1 MSKRQNIITFDST
14 EVQGEG
20 SWIKVRMI
28 THGQGKVFQRA
39 YSDIMGA
46 KAADISPERRAE
58 FQQASDDLVVKM
70 VADWNWVG
78 DDDVALPLPSDD
90 PEVVDIL
97 TELEHK
103 FIGQALQGEGE
114 RKK

>member
-1 MSKRQNIITFDST
+1 MSKRQNIIQFDST

-20 SWIKVRMI
+20 SWVKVRMI
-28 THGQGKVFQRA
+28 THGQGKMFQKS
-39 YSDIMGA
+39 YSDILKGD
-46 KAADISPERRAE
+46 DISPERREE
-58 FQQASDDLVVKM
+58 FQKASDDLLVEM
-70 VADWNWVG
+70 VYDWDWV
-78 DDDVALPLPSDD
+78 DDDGEPLPLPKDD
-90 PEVVDIL
+90 PKVVDVL

>member
-28 THGQGKVFQRA
+28 THGQGKMFQRA
-39 YSDIMGA
+39 YSDILGMKGE
-46 KAADISPERRAE
+46 DISTERRAE
-58 FQQASDDLVVKM
+58 FQQASDDLVVEM
-70 VADWNWVG
+70 VFEWNWV
-78 DDDVALPLPSDD
+78 DDDDNPLPLPKDD
-90 PEVVDIL
+90 PTVVDLL